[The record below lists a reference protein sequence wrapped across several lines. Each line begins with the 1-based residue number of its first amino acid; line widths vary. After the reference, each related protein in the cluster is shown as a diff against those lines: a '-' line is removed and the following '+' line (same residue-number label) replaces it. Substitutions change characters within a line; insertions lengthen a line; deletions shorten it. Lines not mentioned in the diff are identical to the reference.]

1 MDSLVEQAFE
11 EMKSRLKTSEI
22 SMLPSRLVEK
32 PQISRFNPGENWLA
46 LDFGGSFVK
55 LGFPLGTSLNIDELR
70 IQTIEDRNIN
80 LEFFDRIVE
89 WICRQVEDVIRKRK
103 LENCTKFH
111 LAVAFSFP
119 LNNSNQLLE
128 VGKGYQIGE
137 DIKHASITDILQQS
151 FDKVISA
158 HSQRFQVEVHGIV
171 NDSVAVY
178 IASRAESHTSDLSL
192 ILGTG
197 INACFSMA
205 SSEIP
210 AGKLTS
216 LASVDER
223 VLINSEIGSL
233 GKNFIGLTQFDDFEE
248 PLMPLEH
255 VSSGKWLPVTLQK
268 VLNQYLLLP
277 ESLKETPFDGK
288 LFCEV
293 LSGEARPFYG
303 ADTHKAREVA
313 LLLVER
319 AATYVCCALLSSLRF
334 VKEESSAGQVY
345 IGYAGSF
352 LQHCEPYRSAIERLS
367 QGRLRL
373 HYLDNSNLIGALLHS
388 ME

>member
-1 MDSLVEQAFE
+1 MAAVDPWGDVIRQLRHCILPSVPMDSLVEQAFE

-137 DIKHASITDILQQS
+137 DIKHASITAVSYTHLDVY
-151 FDKVISA
+151 K
-158 HSQRFQVEVHGIV
+158 RQVFTHL
-171 NDSVAVY
+171 N
-178 IASRAESHTSDLSL
+178 LS
-192 ILGTG
+192 
-197 INACFSMA
+197 
-205 SSEIP
+205 E
-210 AGKLTS
+210 TS
-216 LASVDER
+216 LAGGSVSY
-223 VLINSEIGSL
+223 INIY
-233 GKNFIGLTQFDDFEE
+233 F
-248 PLMPLEH
+248 
-255 VSSGKWLPVTLQK
+255 
-268 VLNQYLLLP
+268 
-277 ESLKETPFDGK
+277 
-288 LFCEV
+288 
-293 LSGEARPFYG
+293 
-303 ADTHKAREVA
+303 
-313 LLLVER
+313 
-319 AATYVCCALLSSLRF
+319 
-334 VKEESSAGQVY
+334 
-345 IGYAGSF
+345 
-352 LQHCEPYRSAIERLS
+352 ERLHDLANHL
-367 QGRLRL
+367 GVK
-373 HYLDNSNLIGALLHS
+373 LITGTK
-388 ME
+388 